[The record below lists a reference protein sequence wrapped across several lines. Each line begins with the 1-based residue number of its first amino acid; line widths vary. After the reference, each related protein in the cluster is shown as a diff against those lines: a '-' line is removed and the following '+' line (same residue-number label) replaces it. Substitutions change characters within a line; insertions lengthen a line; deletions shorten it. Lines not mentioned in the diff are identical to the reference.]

1 MKTDRKRKR
10 RKTIYSKGELNKLAD
25 SVLHPLFEHSPIFMV
40 VDEIAHV
47 LIEQDLRESIVKFI
61 RYSLPGLVQKLVE
74 SEEE

>member
-1 MKTDRKRKR
+1 MKKDRKRKR

-47 LIEQDLRESIVKFI
+47 LIEQDLRESVVKFI
-61 RYSLPGLVQKLVE
+61 RYSLPTLVQKLVE